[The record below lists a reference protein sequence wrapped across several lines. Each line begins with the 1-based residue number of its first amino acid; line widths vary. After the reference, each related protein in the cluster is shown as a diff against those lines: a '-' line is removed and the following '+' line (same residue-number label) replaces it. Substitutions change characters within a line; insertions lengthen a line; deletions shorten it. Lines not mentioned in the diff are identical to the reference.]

1 MEERLQKILAKAGIA
16 SRRSAE
22 QLIRDGRIRVNG
34 QVVMEMGCK
43 ADPAHDRITCDGKP
57 MSFEEKVYVLLNKP
71 AGYVTTLSDPQ
82 GRPVVTDLITE
93 IPLRLF
99 PVGRLDLDTEGAL
112 LMTNDGEL
120 GNSILHPRFEVKK
133 TYEALVV
140 GCPTPDKLNRLE
152 QGIELD
158 GFRTRPAAIRV
169 LKRHNDQTLIDIAYE
184 LPQDMHALGRIPG
197 MNDGQLRRHGP
208 RLLDAVKR
216 GLQAAPLYPTRTP
229 RPNDAYLQRLDALRN
244 WRKQA
249 ALEMGV
255 SSDVV
260 LPRDLLTELAEQNPR
275 GPEALQVILRDVPWR
290 LEHFGSQILEVLQ
303 RA

>member
-57 MSFEEKVYVLLNKP
+57 MAFEEKVYVLLNKP

-82 GRPVVTDLITE
+82 GRPVVTDLLTK

-120 GNSILHPRFEVKK
+120 GNSIIHPRFEVKK

-140 GCPTPDKLNRLE
+140 GSPTPDKLNRLE

-169 LKRHNDQTLIDIAYE
+169 LKRHKDQTLIEIIIHEGKKRQVRKMFQALNHRVLHLKRTAY
-184 LPQDMHALGRIPG
+184 
-197 MNDGQLRRHGP
+197 GQLKLGA
-208 RLLDAVKR
+208 L
-216 GLQAAPLYPTRTP
+216 PLGKYRVLTP
-229 RPNDAYLQRLDALRN
+229 D
-244 WRKQA
+244 
-249 ALEMGV
+249 
-255 SSDVV
+255 
-260 LPRDLLTELAEQNPR
+260 DLKKIFSGKIPFTIKNIP
-275 GPEALQVILRDVPWR
+275 D
-290 LEHFGSQILEVLQ
+290 
-303 RA
+303 

>member
-1 MEERLQKILAKAGIA
+1 
-16 SRRSAE
+16 
-22 QLIRDGRIRVNG
+22 LIRDGRIRVNG

-43 ADPAHDRITCDGKP
+43 ADPAHDQITCDGKP
-57 MSFEEKVYVLLNKP
+57 MAFEEKVYVLLNKP

-82 GRPVVTDLITE
+82 GRPVVTDLLTE

-120 GNSILHPRFEVKK
+120 GNSIIHPRFEVKK

-169 LKRHNDQTLIDIAYE
+169 LKRHKDQTLIEIVIHEGKKRQVRKMFQALNHRVLHLKRTAY
-184 LPQDMHALGRIPG
+184 
-197 MNDGQLRRHGP
+197 GQLKLGT
-208 RLLDAVKR
+208 L
-216 GLQAAPLYPTRTP
+216 PLGKYRVLTP
-229 RPNDAYLQRLDALRN
+229 D
-244 WRKQA
+244 
-249 ALEMGV
+249 
-255 SSDVV
+255 
-260 LPRDLLTELAEQNPR
+260 DLKKIFSGKIPFTIKNIP
-275 GPEALQVILRDVPWR
+275 D
-290 LEHFGSQILEVLQ
+290 
-303 RA
+303 